1 MRVAA
6 HFTISNDDSDGLNG
20 IQFKTVEETAA
31 HFLKVFDSATRET
44 DVFMNYDGA
53 TYPW

>member
-6 HFTISNDDSDGLNG
+6 RFTIVNDDSEGLNG

-31 HFLKVFDSATRET
+31 HLLEVFDSATRET
-44 DVFMNYDGA
+44 DALMNYDGS